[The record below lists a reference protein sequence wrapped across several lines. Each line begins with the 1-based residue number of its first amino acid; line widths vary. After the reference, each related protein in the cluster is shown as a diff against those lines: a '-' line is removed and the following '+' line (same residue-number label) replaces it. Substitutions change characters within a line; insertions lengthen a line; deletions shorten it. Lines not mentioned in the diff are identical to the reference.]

1 MWKERLDCSLFSP
14 STRERGGGDSSW
26 TVRFTSS
33 ASLNKL
39 LSKPGRIK
47 MGKHGKNGMGRFERL
62 FADHCSHPSYPYSPF
77 QRPSSSPLHSVHGG
91 TSTVGHERKRRAHLR
106 RVKKRWR
113 ARCCSPLTLPISH
126 RVTRSLPLSHCSRV
140 VSSSFVRTAFFKFS
154 PACTAARLTPR
165 HIAMKRKEWKNTR
178 VRNEALFWRGRMTIF
193 LTFDWY
199 IW

>member
-1 MWKERLDCSLFSP
+1 M
-14 STRERGGGDSSW
+14 
-26 TVRFTSS
+26 RFTSS

-39 LSKPGRIK
+39 LSKSGRIK
-47 MGKHGKNGMGRFERL
+47 MGKHGENGMGRFERL
-62 FADHCSHPSYPYSPF
+62 FVDYCSHPSYPYSLF

-140 VSSSFVRTAFFKFS
+140 VSSPFVRTAFFQIFARAHSCS
-154 PACTAARLTPR
+154 PHASTYCYEAKRMEKYAR
-165 HIAMKRKEWKNTR
+165 AKRS
-178 VRNEALFWRGRMTIF
+178 ALRFFFFFFGEGGRRF
-193 LTFDWY
+193 F
-199 IW
+199 